1 MINTKEIKKLLIE
14 KDMTI
19 NDLAEYL
26 EKSHSHVR
34 RKVNGRAPMTLW
46 EAEKIQDALGIE
58 NKDFGFYF
66 LSHERGE

>member
-34 RKVNGRAPMTLW
+34 RKVNGRAPMNLW
-46 EAEKIQDALGIE
+46 EAEKIQDVLGIE

>member
-14 KDMTI
+14 KGLTI
-19 NDLAEYL
+19 YDLAAHL

-34 RKVNGRAPMTLW
+34 RKVNGRAPMNLW
-46 EAEKIQDALGIE
+46 EAEKIQEVLEIE